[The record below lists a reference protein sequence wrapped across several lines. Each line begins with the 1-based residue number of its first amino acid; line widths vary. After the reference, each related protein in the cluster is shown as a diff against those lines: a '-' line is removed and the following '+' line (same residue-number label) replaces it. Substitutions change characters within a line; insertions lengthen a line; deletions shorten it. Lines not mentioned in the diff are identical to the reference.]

1 MRCKGIKV
9 TFEVPICRIDGNGR
23 VYDLESYNYAAKDM
37 VGVPITNGSGD
48 ICYGIVTEAYSSS
61 NEMITLEGMLF
72 SGGTTELTHNS
83 VEFERTDNDN
93 GITDVNMVPVLETEK
108 ILSFALAEDWS
119 NNSDLEIK
127 KEFNNVSRE

>member
-9 TFEVPICRIDGNGR
+9 TFEVPIRRIDGNGR
-23 VYDLESYNYAAKDM
+23 AYDLESYNYAAKDM
-37 VGVPITNGSGD
+37 VGIPITNGSGGE
-48 ICYGIVTEAYSSS
+48 CYGIVTEVYSHS
-61 NEMITLEGMLF
+61 EDMVTVEGMLF
-72 SGGTTELTHNS
+72 SGGTTELTHNHA
-83 VEFERTDNDN
+83 EFERTDNDN
-93 GITDVNMVPVLETEK
+93 GITDIRTIPVLETER